1 MARKLKTKVDKN
13 KKRDVDNL
21 YNFYLNSLDEI
32 TRRKMGKEVL
42 GKIYKGIE
50 HYSQR
55 EFRYLAFDSLVISI
69 NRVKDY
75 LKEDVAFSKDI
86 GFEKYLELSEKLI
99 KKIAYDFYDE
109 VLNKNIL
116 KFMSVNFFL
125 CTSKKNIV
133 IEYMVTDLTETH
145 PYVLDSCKKFTKNI
159 EVLDSKNMVIEEMV
173 LITLKHRKDNSIKY
187 IEVRKVDYEFLQ
199 DMSKVLR
206 FMNLV
211 LKTIEITDDGKEFLE
226 SYKECI
232 YTLQRITDYIYFK
245 EIFSMSCFEIPKGI
259 KGKVEE
265 EGLS

>member
-55 EFRYLAFDSLVISI
+55 EFRYLAFDSLVVSS
-69 NRVKDY
+69 NRIKDY
-75 LKEDVAFSKDI
+75 LKEDVGFSKEI
-86 GFEKYLELSEKLI
+86 GFEKYIELSEKLI
-99 KKIAYDFYDE
+99 KEIAYDFYDE

-116 KFMSVNFFL
+116 KVMSVNFFL
-125 CTSKKNIV
+125 CTSKKDIV
-133 IEYMVTDLTETH
+133 VEYMVTDLTETH
-145 PYVLDSCKKFTKNI
+145 PYVLDSCKKFTKDI
-159 EVLDSKNMVIEEMV
+159 EVLGSKNMVTEEMV
-173 LITLKHRKDNSIKY
+173 FITLKHKKDNSTKY
-187 IEVRKVDYEFLQ
+187 IEVRKVDYDFLQ

-211 LKTIEITDDGKEFLE
+211 LKTIEIAEDEKEFLE

-265 EGLS
+265 DDLS